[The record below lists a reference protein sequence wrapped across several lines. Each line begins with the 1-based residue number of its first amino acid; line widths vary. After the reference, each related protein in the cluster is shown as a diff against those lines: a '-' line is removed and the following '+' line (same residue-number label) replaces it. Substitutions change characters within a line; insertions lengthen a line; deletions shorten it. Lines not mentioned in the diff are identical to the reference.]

1 MITGYKALSL
11 KFIVQEVQ
19 RRLFGYKSTLRVL
32 EDRLGLA
39 AGKILA
45 VERRKRPLYTP
56 LPLPLRRRSWKPI
69 ATRKTRWVWSPCEEL
84 KEVQGH
90 IERLIAS
97 RFVPHPIAH
106 AYAKRRSNVTNARQH
121 VGKEWVL
128 HLDLVNFFGSITHE
142 MVFNA
147 LRGLL
152 LDFSHEEIGV
162 ISRLCCHPGCLPQ
175 GSPASPILSNLVCF
189 GMDEQLW
196 ALAQR
201 LGLTV
206 TRYSDDIYFSSTSAI
221 LPEEIALVRGRG
233 ASQNVALGLPL
244 RRIFGLQGFEVN
256 FTKVRFQDRSE
267 RQWVTGCVVNDRVN
281 VPREFYHAVRS
292 RLHSWERHGIDIAA
306 RRFQPD
312 LSVERFRTSLRGLI
326 DYIGQVKGRN
336 DERYRDFLLSFN
348 ELRAGGLANVKPQPR
363 EIAGN
368 RNVRIDNVVNLQ

>member
-1 MITGYKALSL
+1 
-11 KFIVQEVQ
+11 
-19 RRLFGYKSTLRVL
+19 
-32 EDRLGLA
+32 
-39 AGKILA
+39 
-45 VERRKRPLYTP
+45 
-56 LPLPLRRRSWKPI
+56 
-69 ATRKTRWVWSPCEEL
+69 
-84 KEVQGH
+84 
-90 IERLIAS
+90 
-97 RFVPHPIAH
+97 
-106 AYAKRRSNVTNARQH
+106 
-121 VGKEWVL
+121 
-128 HLDLVNFFGSITHE
+128 

-152 LDFSHEEIGV
+152 LDFTHEEIGV
-162 ISRLCCHPGCLPQ
+162 ISRLCCHAGCLPQ

-221 LPEEIALVRGRG
+221 LPEEIAKVRGRG

-256 FTKVRFQDRSE
+256 FTKVRFQDRTE
-267 RQWVTGCVVNDRVN
+267 RQWVTGCVVNDGVN
-281 VPREFYHAVRS
+281 VPREYYHAVRS

-312 LSVERFRTSLRGLI
+312 LSLERFLECMKGLI
-326 DYIGQVKGRN
+326 DYIGQVRGRD
-336 DERYRDFLLSFN
+336 DERYLGFLTIFN
-348 ELRAGGLANVKPQPR
+348 ELRAGGLANVKPQPP

-368 RNVRIDNVVNLQ
+368 RNVGIDNVVNLK